1 MATGMTL
8 KVLTSSDVLSS
19 PDEQLWHYYE
29 CESISINKWS
39 ESFFWDSST
48 ENSNSFHL
56 PLWKCFMV
64 LSLTKCI
71 SVINDKKVLED
82 E

>member
-1 MATGMTL
+1 MRILLLGL
-8 KVLTSSDVLSS
+8 
-19 PDEQLWHYYE
+19 
-29 CESISINKWS
+29 C
-39 ESFFWDSST
+39 ST